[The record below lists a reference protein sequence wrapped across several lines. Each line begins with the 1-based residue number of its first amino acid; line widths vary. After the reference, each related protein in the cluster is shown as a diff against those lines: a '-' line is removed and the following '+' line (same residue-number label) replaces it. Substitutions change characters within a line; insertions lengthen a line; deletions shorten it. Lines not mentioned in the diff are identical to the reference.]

1 MKQILNKLLEHE
13 KLSRTEASDIL
24 KEIAEEKY
32 NEVSIASF
40 LTVFRMRPITQD
52 ELGGFRDALLE
63 LCVKIDLGTTDTIDI
78 VGTGGDGK
86 NTFNVSTLSAFVVAG
101 AGYKVTKHGNYGVS
115 SACGSSDVLK
125 FLGYE
130 FTNDAGVLRKQLE
143 DSNLC
148 FLHAPFFHPAMKT
161 VAPIRRQ
168 LGIKTFFNMLGPLV
182 NPIQPQHNLLGVYNQ
197 ELSRLYQYIL
207 QKEARNFSV
216 VYALDGY
223 DEISLTGPVSIRTR
237 GTEKIYVPE
246 NFGFAP
252 LKPAE
257 LFGGD
262 TVPEAAKI
270 FTNVLEN
277 KGTVAQKNVV
287 LANAG
292 MAIQSFEPDWSMLD
306 CVAKAHES
314 LTSGNAYKILK
325 TITAF
330 S

>member
-1 MKQILNKLLEHE
+1 MKQILNKLLDHE
-13 KLSRTEASDIL
+13 KLSRSEASDIL

-52 ELGGFRDALLE
+52 ELAGFRDALLE
-63 LCVKIDLGTTDTIDI
+63 LCVKVDLGTTDTIDI

-86 NTFNVSTLSAFVVAG
+86 NTFNVSTLSAIVVAG

-125 FLGYE
+125 YLGYE
-130 FTNDAGVLRKQLE
+130 FTNDAGVLRKQLTE
-143 DSNLC
+143 SNLC

-161 VAPIRRQ
+161 VAPVRRQ

-182 NPIQPQHNLLGVYNQ
+182 NPIQPSHNLLGVYNQ

-207 QKEARNFSV
+207 QNETRNFSV

-223 DEISLTGPVSIRTR
+223 DEISLTGPASIRTR
-237 GTEKIYVPE
+237 DTEKIYIPE
-246 NFGFAP
+246 NFGLNT

-277 KGTVAQKNVV
+277 KGTAAQRDVV

-292 MAIQSFEPDWSMLD
+292 MAIQSFEPDWDLPD
-306 CVAKAHES
+306 CVAKARES
-314 LTSGNAYKILK
+314 LTSGNAYNILK
-325 TITAF
+325 SIT
-330 S
+330 

>member
-13 KLSRTEASDIL
+13 KLSRSEASETL
-24 KEIAEEKY
+24 KEIAEGKF

-40 LTVFRMRPITQD
+40 LTVFRMRPITQE
-52 ELGGFRDALLE
+52 ELAGFRDALLE
-63 LCVKIDLGTTDTIDI
+63 LCVKVDLGTTETIDI

-130 FTNDAGVLRKQLE
+130 FTNEADTLRRQLE

-161 VAPIRRQ
+161 VAPVRRQ

-182 NPIQPQHNLLGVYNQ
+182 NPIQPKYNLLGVYNQ
-197 ELSRLYQYIL
+197 ELSRLYQYVL
-207 QKEARNFSV
+207 QTESRSFSV

-223 DEISLTGPVSIRTR
+223 DEISLTGPASIRTR
-237 GTEKIYVPE
+237 DSEKIYLPE
-246 NFGFAP
+246 HFGLTT
-252 LKPAE
+252 LKPTD

-277 KGTVAQKNVV
+277 KGTSAQRDVV
-287 LANAG
+287 LANAA
-292 MAIQSFEPDWSMLD
+292 MAIQSFEPNWNLPD
-306 CVAKAHES
+306 CVAKARES
-314 LTSGNAYKILK
+314 LTSGSAYNILK
-325 TITAF
+325 TITN
-330 S
+330 

>member
-13 KLSRTEASDIL
+13 KLSRTEASEIL
-24 KEIAEEKY
+24 KRIAAGEF

-40 LTVFRMRPITQD
+40 LTIFRMRPITQY
-52 ELGGFRDALLE
+52 ELAGFRDALLE

-130 FTNDAGVLRKQLE
+130 FTNDESILKRQLDE
-143 DSNLC
+143 SNLC
-148 FLHAPFFHPAMKT
+148 FLHAPFFHPAMKN
-161 VAPIRRQ
+161 VAPVRRQ

-197 ELSRLYQYIL
+197 ELARLYQYIL
-207 QKEARNFSV
+207 QTESRDFSV

-223 DEISLTGPVSIRTR
+223 DEISLTGPASIRTR
-237 GTEKIYVPE
+237 DSEKIFLPE
-246 NFGFAP
+246 NFGLNK
-252 LKPAE
+252 LKPTD

-277 KGTVAQKNVV
+277 KGTPAQRDVV
-287 LANAG
+287 FANAG
-292 MAIQSFEPDWSMLD
+292 MAIQSFEPELSLPDT
-306 CVAKAHES
+306 VAKARES
-314 LTSGNAYKILK
+314 LTSGKAYNILK
-325 TITAF
+325 AITI
-330 S
+330 

>member
-13 KLSRTEASDIL
+13 KLSRTEASEIL
-24 KEIAEEKY
+24 KRIAAGEF

-40 LTVFRMRPITQD
+40 LTIFRMRPITQY
-52 ELGGFRDALLE
+52 ELAGFRDALLE

-130 FTNDAGVLRKQLE
+130 FTNEAAILKRQLE
-143 DSNLC
+143 ESNLC

-161 VAPIRRQ
+161 VAPVRRQ

-182 NPIQPQHNLLGVYNQ
+182 NPIQPKHNLLGVYNQ
-197 ELSRLYQYIL
+197 ELARLYQYIL
-207 QKEARNFSV
+207 QTESRDFSV

-223 DEISLTGPVSIRTR
+223 DEISLTGPASIRTR
-237 GTEKIYVPE
+237 DSEKIFLPE
-246 NFGFAP
+246 NFGLNK
-252 LKPAE
+252 LKPTD

-270 FTNVLEN
+270 FTSVLEN
-277 KGTVAQKNVV
+277 KGTPAQRDVV

-292 MAIQSFEPDWSMLD
+292 MAIQSFEPELSLPDV
-306 CVAKAHES
+306 VAKARES
-314 LTSGNAYKILK
+314 LTTGKAYNILK
-325 TITAF
+325 RLIC
-330 S
+330 

>member
-1 MKQILNKLLEHE
+1 MKQLLNKLLEHE
-13 KLSRTEASDIL
+13 KLSRNEASEIL
-24 KEIAEEKY
+24 KKIAKAQY
-32 NEVSIASF
+32 HEVSIAAF
-40 LTVFRMRPITQD
+40 LTIFRMRPITQE
-52 ELGGFRDALLE
+52 ELAGFRDALLE
-63 LCVKIDLGTTDTIDI
+63 LCVKVDLGTTDTIDI

-130 FTNDAGVLRKQLE
+130 FTNDAGVLRKQL
-143 DSNLC
+143 DRSNLC

-161 VAPIRRQ
+161 VAPVRRQ

-182 NPIQPQHNLLGVYNQ
+182 NPVQPQHNLLGVYNQ

-207 QKEARNFSV
+207 QTETRNFSV

-223 DEISLTGPVSIRTR
+223 DEISLTGPTSIRTR
-237 GTEKIYVPE
+237 NSEKIYLPE
-246 NFGFAP
+246 HFG
-252 LKPAE
+252 LKTLNPVD

-270 FTNVLEN
+270 FTNVLKN
-277 KGTVAQKNVV
+277 KGTAAQRDVV

-292 MAIQSFEPDWSMLD
+292 MAIQSYEPNSSLPD
-306 CVAKAHES
+306 CVAKARES
-314 LTSGNAYKILK
+314 LASGSAYNILK
-325 TITAF
+325 TIT

>member
-1 MKQILNKLLEHE
+1 MKQILNKLLDHE
-13 KLSRTEASDIL
+13 KLSRSEASDIL

-52 ELGGFRDALLE
+52 ELAGFRDALLE
-63 LCVKIDLGTTDTIDI
+63 LCVKVDLGTTDTIDI

-86 NTFNVSTLSAFVVAG
+86 NTFNVSTLSAIVVAG

-125 FLGYE
+125 YLGYE
-130 FTNDAGVLRKQLE
+130 FTNDTGVLRKQLTE
-143 DSNLC
+143 SNLC

-161 VAPIRRQ
+161 VAPVRRQ

-182 NPIQPQHNLLGVYNQ
+182 NPIQPSHNLLGVYNQ

-207 QKEARNFSV
+207 QNETRNFSV

-223 DEISLTGPVSIRTR
+223 DEISLTGPASIRTR
-237 GTEKIYVPE
+237 DTEKIYIPE
-246 NFGFAP
+246 NFGLNT

-277 KGTVAQKNVV
+277 KGTAAQRDVV

-292 MAIQSFEPDWSMLD
+292 MAIQSFEPDWDLPD
-306 CVAKAHES
+306 CVAKARES
-314 LTSGNAYKILK
+314 LTSGNAYNILK
-325 TITAF
+325 SIT
-330 S
+330 

>member
-1 MKQILNKLLEHE
+1 MKQILNKLLAHD
-13 KLSRTEASDIL
+13 KLSRNEASDIL
-24 KEIAEEKY
+24 QEIAEGKFK
-32 NEVSIASF
+32 EVSIAAF

-52 ELGGFRDALLE
+52 ELAGFRDALLS
-63 LCVKIDLGTTDTIDI
+63 LCVKINLGTTDTIDI

-86 NTFNVSTLSAFVVAG
+86 NTFNVSTLSSFVVAG

-125 FLGYE
+125 YLGYE
-130 FTNDAGVLRKQLE
+130 FTNDDDVLRSQLE
-143 DSNLC
+143 NSNLC

-161 VAPIRRQ
+161 VAPVRKQ

-182 NPIQPQHNLLGVYNQ
+182 NPIQPKHNLLGVYNQ

-207 QKEARNFSV
+207 QEESRNFSV

-223 DEISLTGPVSIRTR
+223 DEISLTGPASIRTR
-237 GTEKIYVPE
+237 NTEKIYLPE
-246 NFGFAP
+246 HFGLTT
-252 LKPAE
+252 LKPRD

-277 KGTVAQKNVV
+277 KGTESQKNVV

-292 MAIQSFEPDWSMLD
+292 MAIHSFEPEWGLPE
-306 CVAKAHES
+306 CVAKARES
-314 LTSGNAYKILK
+314 LTSGKAYTVLK
-325 TITAF
+325 TITN
-330 S
+330 

>member
-13 KLSRTEASDIL
+13 KLSRTEASEIL
-24 KEIAEEKY
+24 KRIAAGEF

-40 LTVFRMRPITQD
+40 LTVFRMRPITQY
-52 ELGGFRDALLE
+52 ELAGFRDALLE

-101 AGYKVTKHGNYGVS
+101 AGHKVTKHGNYGVS

-130 FTNDAGVLRKQLE
+130 FTNDAAILKRQLE
-143 DSNLC
+143 ESNLC

-161 VAPIRRQ
+161 VAPVRRQ

-197 ELSRLYQYIL
+197 ELARLYQYIL
-207 QKEARNFSV
+207 QTESRDFSV

-223 DEISLTGPVSIRTR
+223 DEISLTGPASIRTR
-237 GTEKIYVPE
+237 DSEKIFLPE
-246 NFGFAP
+246 DFGLNK
-252 LKPAE
+252 LKPTD

-277 KGTVAQKNVV
+277 KGTPAQRDVV

-292 MAIQSFEPDWSMLD
+292 MAIQSFEPELSLPDA
-306 CVAKAHES
+306 VAKARES
-314 LTSGNAYKILK
+314 LTSGKAYNILK
-325 TITAF
+325 MLIC
-330 S
+330 

>member
-13 KLSRTEASDIL
+13 KLSRTEASEIL
-24 KEIAEEKY
+24 KRIAAGEF

-40 LTVFRMRPITQD
+40 LTVFRMRPITQY
-52 ELGGFRDALLE
+52 ELAGFRDALLE

-101 AGYKVTKHGNYGVS
+101 AGHKVTKHGNYGVS

-130 FTNDAGVLRKQLE
+130 FTNDSAILKRQLE
-143 DSNLC
+143 ESNLC

-161 VAPIRRQ
+161 VAPVRRQ

-182 NPIQPQHNLLGVYNQ
+182 NPIQPKHNLLGVYNQ
-197 ELSRLYQYIL
+197 ELARLYQYIL
-207 QKEARNFSV
+207 QTESRDFSV

-223 DEISLTGPVSIRTR
+223 DEISLTGPASIRTR
-237 GTEKIYVPE
+237 DSEKIFLPE
-246 NFGFAP
+246 NFGLNK
-252 LKPAE
+252 LKPSD

-277 KGTVAQKNVV
+277 KGTPAQRDVV

-292 MAIQSFEPDWSMLD
+292 MAIQSFEPELSLPDA
-306 CVAKAHES
+306 VAKARES
-314 LTSGNAYKILK
+314 LTSGKAYNILK
-325 TITAF
+325 MLIC
-330 S
+330 

>member
-1 MKQILNKLLEHE
+1 MKEILNKLLEHE
-13 KLSRTEASDIL
+13 KLSRTEASEIL
-24 KEIAEEKY
+24 KRIAEGGF

-40 LTVFRMRPITQD
+40 LTVFRMRPITQY
-52 ELGGFRDALLE
+52 ELAGFRDALLE

-115 SACGSSDVLK
+115 SACGSSDVLQ

-130 FTNDAGVLRKQLE
+130 FTNDAGRLRRQLDE
-143 DSNLC
+143 NNLC

-161 VAPIRRQ
+161 VAPVRRQ

-197 ELSRLYQYIL
+197 ELARLYQYIL
-207 QKEARNFSV
+207 QTESRNFSV

-223 DEISLTGPVSIRTR
+223 DEISLTGPASIRTR
-237 GTEKIYVPE
+237 DSEKIFLPE
-246 NFGFAP
+246 NFG
-252 LKPAE
+252 LKTLNPTD
-257 LFGGD
+257 LFGGN

-270 FTNVLEN
+270 FTKVLEN
-277 KGTVAQKNVV
+277 KGTPAQRDVV

-292 MAIQSFEPDWSMLD
+292 MAIQSFESDKSLPD
-306 CVAKAHES
+306 CVNKARES
-314 LTSGNAYKILK
+314 LTNGKAYNILK
-325 TITAF
+325 DICR
-330 S
+330 